1 MRASKTVCHE
11 AASQL
16 SNSLHLV
23 AALSAVYF
31 GAILERLECL
41 DLAYS
46 ADQGHHFP
54 WSHEAFEPS
63 NVSEVFQGLHRHLG
77 PSCCQESRNRRMVRE
92 FTTVISG
99 IPRSHQQPQVGVAHL
114 TKLW

>member
-1 MRASKTVCHE
+1 MEPPKTTLRCQMPRCIMDAGFKDCLPRGCQPVKQQPSPRGCT
-11 AASQL
+11 QCRI
-16 SNSLHLV
+16 
-23 AALSAVYF
+23 F

-54 WSHEAFEPS
+54 
-63 NVSEVFQGLHRHLG
+63 
-77 PSCCQESRNRRMVRE
+77 SCCQESRDGRMVRE